1 MCSGMRCRFGWDNL
15 SARSSAMTFKRA
27 IWYSIAVVLSAINL
41 VGVGFAVGP
50 GQPWHA
56 ATHAAL
62 ALAFGLW
69 AQRLRQGP
77 GGSDVQ
83 ARLEGLEAEVS
94 SLEALEG
101 EVSKLRQE
109 LSGGAERLG
118 FFERALAHGA
128 GRRRVGPQ
136 R

>member
-1 MCSGMRCRFGWDNL
+1 L
-15 SARSSAMTFKRA
+15 TFKPA
-27 IWYSIAVVLSAINL
+27 IWYPIAVVLSAINL

-77 GGSDVQ
+77 GRSDVQ

-94 SLEALEG
+94 SLEALEA

-109 LSGGAERLG
+109 LSEAQERLD
-118 FFERALAHGA
+118 FFERLLAQGA
-128 GRRRVGPQ
+128 EARRVGPQ